1 MAKLQEYFS
10 KADSKS
16 KNKPLRI
23 HTETGLN
30 ENVGVFNSKKDKW
43 SRNAKHQLSKKDL
56 ANVKN
61 NGAEVVEEGVIGNL
75 KGIDPLN
82 RLLQLAGLDSGPVVK
97 ENFESNDELEEKE
110 ELEEDVGS
118 ISRMIN
124 TEYNTLSNSADYKDK
139 KDLAVLATIANV
151 LEGLNMMIG
160 KMPSIMPDGVNSQT
174 AQAIK
179 NLPAIGIVIKKALA
193 APGS

>member
-1 MAKLQEYFS
+1 M
-10 KADSKS
+10 
-16 KNKPLRI
+16 
-23 HTETGLN
+23 
-30 ENVGVFNSKKDKW
+30 FNSKKDKW